1 MSKKK
6 SQKEKNQ
13 AYLDKLAK
21 VGIVRRNV
29 TAPKNKFPEIRSI
42 AKKMCDE
49 RIAAST
55 PKKRSSL
62 DPLI

>member
-6 SQKEKNQ
+6 TQQEKNQ
-13 AYLDKLAK
+13 TYLNKKAEA
-21 VGIVRRNV
+21 GIVRRGV
-29 TAPKNKFPEIRSI
+29 LAPKGRFPEIRSI

-49 RIAAST
+49 HLAEKPS
-55 PKKRSSL
+55 KKRSSL